1 MITTGRGRIAAIALA
16 ASSLPAAMLVPVAT
30 ATAAPPAS
38 LSFTPT
44 GDAGPDITLG
54 ELRGEAVCTG
64 KPGDL
69 TCVAPI
75 GTHVSYALTEGVV
88 EGDTGRAGTMDIA
101 CTVMYAGTQTTFST
115 RSGLVNAT
123 GSEDCDLHLDFG
135 SGDEVWGAMH
145 QQRTLVNNFETSTFS
160 FRFTRGTGKY
170 AGFSGQW
177 ELPGSGMWDPPGPI
191 SGDPTTA
198 APAPR
203 IASALATLAA
213 PREDESFAITVDR
226 SKKPLVDVTS
236 MGLLAPDND
245 ASKVAVT
252 AAAGATC
259 KGTLT
264 AGQRV
269 IALPAKKISARGGA
283 VVLKSLPAGALKGAK
298 VWKLRVSCGP
308 KSVPFVSTINTF
320 EVLPDKPA

>member
-1 MITTGRGRIAAIALA
+1 MISTGLGRLTAITLA
-16 ASSLPAAMLVPVAT
+16 ASCLPAAMLVPVAT

-44 GDAGPDITLG
+44 GDVGPSITLG
-54 ELRGEAVCTG
+54 DLQGEPVCTG
-64 KPGDL
+64 ESGDL

-75 GTHVSYALTEGVV
+75 GTHVSYALTEGII
-88 EGDTGRAGTMDIA
+88 EGDTGRTGTLDIS

-115 RSGLVNAT
+115 RTGLLNGT

-135 SGDEVWGAMH
+135 SGDEVWGGLH
-145 QQRTLVNNFETSTFS
+145 QQRNLVNNFETSTFS

-177 ELPGSGMWDPPGPI
+177 ELPGSGMWDAPGPI
-191 SGDPTTA
+191 SGGRFTA

-203 IASALATLAA
+203 IASALATLAES
-213 PREDESFAITVDR
+213 REDESFAVTVDR

-236 MGLLAPDND
+236 MGLLAPEND

-252 AAAGATC
+252 AAAGAIC

-264 AGQRV
+264 AGKKV
-269 IALPAKKISARGGA
+269 IALPAKKISGKGGA

-298 VWKLRVSCGP
+298 VWKLRVTCGP

-320 EVLPDKPA
+320 EVLPPR

>member
-1 MITTGRGRIAAIALA
+1 MITTGLGRIAAITLA
-16 ASSLPAAMLVPVAT
+16 ASCLPASMLVPVVT

-64 KPGDL
+64 ESGDL

-75 GTHVSYALTEGVV
+75 GTHISYAVTEGVI
-88 EGDTGRAGTMDIA
+88 EGGTGRVGTIDIA

-115 RSGLVNAT
+115 RTGLLNGT
-123 GSEDCDLHLDFG
+123 GSEDCDLHMDFG
-135 SGDEVWGAMH
+135 SGDEVWGGLH
-145 QQRTLVNNFETSTFS
+145 QQRNLIDNFETSTFS

-177 ELPGSGMWDPPGPI
+177 ELTGSGMWDPPGPI
-191 SGDPTTA
+191 SSDQLTA

-203 IASALATLAA
+203 IASALATLMA
-213 PREDESFAITVDR
+213 PREDESFVVTVDR

-236 MGLLAPDND
+236 MGLLAPEND

-264 AGQRV
+264 AGKKV
-269 IALPAKKISARGGA
+269 IALPAKRISGKGGA

-320 EVLPDKPA
+320 EVLPEE